1 MQNVIEFYIKYFSY
15 CRKVAFGIWGQRLTL
30 AQFGPK
36 ELWKS
41 RVLVPVFTNKASVYT
56 EC

>member
-1 MQNVIEFYIKYFSY
+1 MQNVIEFYTKYFSY

-41 RVLVPVFTNKASVYT
+41 RVLVPVFTDKASVYT